1 MLNLILCS
9 IFLKLD
15 QRRGRS
21 ISSLRPSLS
30 IHRSLADFCNSLWK
44 LRLTVHEALGEDN
57 TCLFVEALLRT
68 RGADLTWEF
77 ITLVGFMYSRRG
89 I

>member
-9 IFLKLD
+9 IFLILD
-15 QRRGRS
+15 QGRGQS
-21 ISSLRPSLS
+21 ISSLQASLS

-44 LRLTVHEALGEDN
+44 LRLRVYEALGEDN

-68 RGADLTWEF
+68 RGDDFTW
-77 ITLVGFMYSRRG
+77 
-89 I
+89 